1 MLLVLR
7 CRDWDDDLIVLYL
20 KFTKMGNKI
29 CSMGR
34 LLGSKLIRRCLAWST
49 QEISKERIVSLS

>member
-7 CRDWDDDLIVLYL
+7 CRDWDDNLIVLYL

-34 LLGSKLIRRCLAWST
+34 LKCLAWST